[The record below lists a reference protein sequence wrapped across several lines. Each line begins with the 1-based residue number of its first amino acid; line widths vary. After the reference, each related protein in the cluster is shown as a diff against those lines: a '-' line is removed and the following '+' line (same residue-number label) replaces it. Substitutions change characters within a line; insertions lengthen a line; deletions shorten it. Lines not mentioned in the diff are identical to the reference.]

1 MAVFFPKEE
10 RLTLTW
16 VRQLTNRKPLL
27 LFITKELTPVCK
39 GAVFLTSHSDDLLPD
54 GRKLR
59 VRVWDLPTRLFHWL
73 LLVGVV
79 TAFISVK
86 LGGNAMVWH
95 GRAGTFVLSLLIFR
109 LLWGFM
115 GSPTARFQSFLKGPR
130 TVWRYIQGQTPGT
143 SGTPG
148 TPGTPGNLGSPG
160 QSSIGHNP
168 LGALSVVALLGL
180 FFFQTLT
187 GLGASDDIFFDGPLA
202 KDLGSDTVSLLTSL
216 HKSTEP
222 FLLGLVALHVAA
234 IIFYRLVKKTDLVQP
249 MITGV
254 KVLKTHAEEPSPLGT
269 SGAKDLGITESPGLW
284 FKALTCWFIALA
296 LVMSLG

>member
-1 MAVFFPKEE
+1 M
-10 RLTLTW
+10 
-16 VRQLTNRKPLL
+16 
-27 LFITKELTPVCK
+27 
-39 GAVFLTSHSDDLLPD
+39 TSHSDDHLPD
-54 GRKLR
+54 RLR

-73 LLVGVV
+73 LLAGVV

-86 LGGNAMVWH
+86 LGGNAMIWH

-109 LLWGFM
+109 LLWGFT
-115 GSPTARFQSFLKGPR
+115 GSPTARFRSFLKGPR
-130 TVWRYIQGQTPGT
+130 TVWRYIQGQT
-143 SGTPG
+143 S
-148 TPGTPGNLGSPG
+148 GNLGTLGTVGTLGHASV
-160 QSSIGHNP
+160 GHNP

-234 IIFYRLVKKTDLVQP
+234 IIFYRLVKKTDLVKP

-254 KVLKTHAEEPSPLGT
+254 KVLETNAEKPSPPET
-269 SGAKDLGITESPGLW
+269 SGAKELGITEGPGLW
-284 FKALTCWFIALA
+284 FKALVCWAFSWGIVL
-296 LVMSLG
+296 SLY

>member
-1 MAVFFPKEE
+1 M
-10 RLTLTW
+10 
-16 VRQLTNRKPLL
+16 
-27 LFITKELTPVCK
+27 
-39 GAVFLTSHSDDLLPD
+39 TSHSDDHLPD
-54 GRKLR
+54 RLR

-73 LLVGVV
+73 LLAGVV

-86 LGGNAMVWH
+86 LGGNAMIWH

-109 LLWGFM
+109 LLWGFT
-115 GSPTARFQSFLKGPR
+115 GSPTARFRSFLKGPR
-130 TVWRYIQGQTPGT
+130 TVWRYIQCQISGT
-143 SGTPG
+143 S
-148 TPGTPGNLGSPG
+148 GTPGNLGSPR

-187 GLGASDDIFFDGPLA
+187 GLGTSDDIFFDGPLVQ
-202 KDLGSDTVSLLTSL
+202 DLSSDTVSLLTSL

-254 KVLKTHAEEPSPLGT
+254 KVLEAHAEEPSPLGT
-269 SGAKDLGITESPGLW
+269 SGAEKLGITEGPSLW
-284 FKALTCWFIALA
+284 LKALFCWLIAIAL
-296 LVMSLG
+296 VTSLG

>member
-1 MAVFFPKEE
+1 M
-10 RLTLTW
+10 
-16 VRQLTNRKPLL
+16 
-27 LFITKELTPVCK
+27 
-39 GAVFLTSHSDDLLPD
+39 FLTSHSDDLLPD

-86 LGGNAMVWH
+86 LGGNAMIWH

-130 TVWRYIQGQTPGT
+130 TVWRYIQGQTSGTSGT

-148 TPGTPGNLGSPG
+148 NLGTPGSPG

-254 KVLKTHAEEPSPLGT
+254 KVLKTDAEKPSPPET
-269 SGAKDLGITESPGLW
+269 SGAKELGITESPGLW
-284 FKALTCWFIALA
+284 FKALVCWAFSWGIVL
-296 LVMSLG
+296 SLY